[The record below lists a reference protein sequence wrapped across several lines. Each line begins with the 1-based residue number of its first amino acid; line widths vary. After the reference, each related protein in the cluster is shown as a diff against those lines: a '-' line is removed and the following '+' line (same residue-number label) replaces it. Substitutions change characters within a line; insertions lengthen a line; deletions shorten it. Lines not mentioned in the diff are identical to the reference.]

1 MFRKGPQ
8 AWREGC
14 GGRPGPPGSPT
25 VGRGRLDLRVAAFS
39 EPVACR
45 RACCVACGAGQR
57 CRVAAPVLA
66 SRAGRVDAERA
77 WEGSRAP
84 DCGAGWHHT
93 PRDARRLAYGGVQL
107 DQRLTS
113 QQIDF
118 LIWLLQRVLGYQLGI
133 EIFLSFLF

>member
-1 MFRKGPQ
+1 MVAAPGPQ
-8 AWREGC
+8 APPLW
-14 GGRPGPPGSPT
+14 GGAVLTSGSLHSVSRWGT
-25 VGRGRLDLRVAAFS
+25 
-39 EPVACR
+39 ACR

-113 QQIDF
+113 QQINF

>member
-1 MFRKGPQ
+1 MV
-8 AWREGC
+8 AA
-14 GGRPGPPGSPT
+14 PGPPGSPT

-39 EPVACR
+39 DGVPSGVL
-45 RACCVACGAGQR
+45 CGAGQR